1 MPLYRRFYTAKRTRG
16 PWSSLLS
23 EEFLDLLHPGLGAG
37 VVPVAVCLADRLE
50 FAQQLPLPV
59 GQIHRRF
66 DDDVAEQIAVFPA
79 AHAANTFAAQTK
91 YLSRLGF
98 GGDSDLRRT
107 VQGRD
112 FDLSAERRRRE
123 TDRHFAVQVVVIALK
138 NRMRLDLD
146 LHVKIACRAAIYP
159 GLAFA

>member
-59 GQIHRRF
+59 GQIHRGF
-66 DDDVAEQIAVFPA
+66 HDDVAKQVALFPT
-79 AHAANTFAAQTK
+79 AHTANAFAAQAK
-91 YLSRLGF
+91 YLSRLSF
-98 GGDSDLRRT
+98 GGDSDLLRIFLLMDRRPPRST
-107 VQGRD
+107 LCPYTTLLRCGGR
-112 FDLSAERRRRE
+112 ARW
-123 TDRHFAVQVVVIALK
+123 
-138 NRMRLDLD
+138 
-146 LHVKIACRAAIYP
+146 P
-159 GLAFA
+159 